1 MFFLFSIISISSTLN
16 WFLRASILE
25 AFLLVVDSD
34 IFKIFTI
41 QLSKSPR
48 FPPAVEKWQG

>member
-1 MFFLFSIISISSTLN
+1 MFLLFPIFSISSTLN
-16 WFLRASILE
+16 WFLHASVLE
-25 AFLLVVDSD
+25 AFLLVADSN
-34 IFKIFTI
+34 ISEIFTV

>member
-1 MFFLFSIISISSTLN
+1 MFLLFPFFYISSTLN
-16 WFLRASILE
+16 WFLHASILE
-25 AFLLVVDSD
+25 AFLLVADSN
-34 IFKIFTI
+34 ISERFTV